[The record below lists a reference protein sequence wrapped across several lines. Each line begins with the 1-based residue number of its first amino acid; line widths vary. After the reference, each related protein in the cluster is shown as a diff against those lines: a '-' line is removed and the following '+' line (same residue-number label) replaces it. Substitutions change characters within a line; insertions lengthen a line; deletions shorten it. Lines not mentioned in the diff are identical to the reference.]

1 MSDGNTRRNQKRKK
15 ASTRYKVRYDR
26 IVAAVLVIA
35 AVSVVGSSLVS
46 GLTKKVSPEPSEI
59 VQTTTTQIPSQSTI
73 VDNLAPKDENAAGI
87 IQTKPTEKTTEVSQ
101 YSSEVHSNDDIYK
114 GDLVLINSE
123 HAYKFFEDDVILTTL
138 FDHIDTNCYNVCDLV
153 TKLDGKVIDQL
164 NALMKGFIEQGNEND
179 ITVIGGYRTLEEQ
192 NDKYNSGQSRF
203 QGGCN
208 DYHSARTFDIG
219 IFPKDSSSSGYYSS
233 VGNYSW
239 IDENAADFGFIVRFP
254 EGKDDITHELART
267 YTFRYVGIPH
277 AVYIKQNDL
286 CLEEY
291 INLLKNHN
299 SSSPLEITVGNELY
313 NVYYVPAAAGS
324 STEVPVPTGKTYSIS
339 GDNAGGFIVSAL
351 MN

>member
-26 IVAAVLVIA
+26 IAAAVLAIA

-46 GLTKKVSPEPSEI
+46 CLSGKKVSETSE
-59 VQTTTTQIPSQSTI
+59 VVPTSTTEAPSQSTV

-87 IQTKPTEKTTEVSQ
+87 IQTQPTEKDTEVSK
-101 YSSEVHSNDDIYK
+101 YSSEVHNNDEIHK
-114 GDLVLINSE
+114 GDLILINSR
-123 HAYKFFEDDVILTTL
+123 HAYTFPEGDVELTTL
-138 FDHIDTNCYNVCDLV
+138 FDHIDTASYSVCDLV
-153 TKLDGKVIDQL
+153 TKLDGKVIEQL
-164 NALMKGFIEQGNEND
+164 NGLMKGFIEQGNEND

-192 NDKYNSGQSRF
+192 NDKYNSGQSKF

-219 IFPKDSSSSGYYSS
+219 IFPKDSSSGYYSS
-233 VGNYSW
+233 VGNYAW

-254 EGKDDITHELART
+254 EGKDEITNELART
-267 YTFRYVGIPH
+267 FTFRYVGVPH
-277 AVYIKQNDL
+277 SVYMKQNDL

-291 INLLKNHN
+291 LELLKSHN
-299 SSSPLEITVGNELY
+299 SSNPLEISVGKELY
-313 NVYYVPAAAGS
+313 SIYYVPISDGQ
-324 STEVPVPTGKTYSIS
+324 STEVPVPSDKTYSIS
-339 GDNAGGFIVSAL
+339 GDNSGGFIITAL